1 MRRRAKEERCAKKG
15 AGQMKDWKQVLMG
28 LCKVKSIVTLL
39 LTGTFMALALRG
51 DVAAKDFY
59 SVMVMV
65 LTFYFGYQSAKAED
79 KGGVQ

>member
-1 MRRRAKEERCAKKG
+1 MRRTGESGAGQKG